1 MLATLVVDTLI
12 NQNADYLVAQ
22 NTSAFGIAL
31 FVLMAAISI
40 FGQYFIF
47 EYVKIKSREIRR
59 KVRRIDIMHNI
70 VTIVQYFLI
79 ALFIFVT
86 VEIIVSQ
93 QYLTITLPLVT
104 AASYGL
110 NIGLMGIFAHIF
122 FSWYKS
128 NKNSIAVLL
137 YGLSFAVVVITSS
150 VFLAGSLLRFTE
162 KPSYIY
168 PDSEV
173 KFASQK
179 GSVIYNLGKIYHY
192 SDIVSFSLK
201 WISTAFLLYHYS
213 KKMGKTKYW
222 ILVSIP
228 LIYFLG
234 TFMDDFDLYKPHSD
248 EEWFYWYFYASLN
261 STAGGI
267 LFGAAFMLGAKHFPD
282 KSSIKDYMIISGFGF
297 ILFSSAGQSTL
308 TISPY
313 PPFGFA
319 TMSFYGLSSFLILLG
334 LYSSAISVSEDVE
347 LRKRIK
353 KSTLRESKFLDS
365 MGTAHMEKELLKRM
379 VLKVREEQKELV
391 QESGGVKSSLTEDDI
406 LNIVKEADKEVKEK
420 SA

>member
-1 MLATLVVDTLI
+1 
-12 NQNADYLVAQ
+12 
-22 NTSAFGIAL
+22 
-31 FVLMAAISI
+31 
-40 FGQYFIF
+40 
-47 EYVKIKSREIRR
+47 
-59 KVRRIDIMHNI
+59 
-70 VTIVQYFLI
+70 
-79 ALFIFVT
+79 
-86 VEIIVSQ
+86 
-93 QYLTITLPLVT
+93 
-104 AASYGL
+104 
-110 NIGLMGIFAHIF
+110 
-122 FSWYKS
+122 
-128 NKNSIAVLL
+128 
-137 YGLSFAVVVITSS
+137 
-150 VFLAGSLLRFTE
+150 
-162 KPSYIY
+162 
-168 PDSEV
+168 
-173 KFASQK
+173 
-179 GSVIYNLGKIYHY
+179 
-192 SDIVSFSLK
+192 
-201 WISTAFLLYHYS
+201 
-213 KKMGKTKYW
+213 
-222 ILVSIP
+222 
-228 LIYFLG
+228 
-234 TFMDDFDLYKPHSD
+234 MDDFDLYKPHSD

-297 ILFSSAGQSTL
+297 ILFFSAGQSTL

-379 VLKVREEQKELV
+379 VLKVREEQKELAR
-391 QESGGVKSSLTEDDI
+391 ESGGVKSSLTENDI